1 MSFGIEISF
10 EGSCLTI
17 EYRWATAPS
26 DNQVDDVVNE
36 ELKLFRYKNI
46 ASFMIKGLRDSNQTS
61 VTSGN
66 LTISKI

>member
-10 EGSCLTI
+10 EGSCRTI

-26 DNQVDDVVNE
+26 DNQVDDVVSE
-36 ELKLFRYKNI
+36 ELKLFRYRNI
-46 ASFMIKGLRDSNQTS
+46 ASFMIKGLRDSNHTT